1 MTLRGFKN
9 SAEELTADVVE
20 LARELELKVEP
31 EDMTSLLQS
40 HDKTWMD
47 EELILMDKQREWFLK
62 MESILVKM
70 LWSLLKWQQGI
81 KIVNLVDKET
91 EGFEKTDSI
100 LKEVLLKVKWY
111 QTSMHATDKLFMKGW
126 VTWYGKLLY
135 CLILRN
141 CYHHPDQSAAINT
154 GAKMLHQQKD
164 YDYQSQMIVSMV

>member
-40 HDKTWMD
+40 HNKTWMD

-70 LWSLLKWQQGI
+70 LWSLLKWQQRI
-81 KIVNLVDKET
+81 KIVNLVDKAT
-91 EGFEKTDSI
+91 EGFEKTFNFERNFTEGKTVSYI
-100 LKEVLLKVKWY
+100 IACNRQIVHERMSQLIWQTYLLAYFK
-111 QTSMHATDKLFMKGW
+111 
-126 VTWYGKLLY
+126 KLLPPPWSVSSY
-135 CLILRN
+135 R
-141 CYHHPDQSAAINT
+141 HW
-154 GAKMLHQQKD
+154 GKD
-164 YDYQSQMIVSMV
+164 APPGKRLWLPVSDDG